1 MAAVVNIA
9 LPFFALIFT
18 GYGAGRSRLLS
29 AGTVAGLN
37 TFVFY
42 FALPALLLVKVS
54 QAPTASADTAMAL
67 IGTYYS
73 AGLLLFAVTFM
84 LGRRLFRASDAVG
97 ALQGLG
103 ATFSNVGFVGLPL
116 VISAYGDQA
125 ALPAMLIVIGDSLFM
140 LGLATAIIEADR
152 GAAGRGGLALLST
165 IALGLLRNPI
175 IGASLAGVALHL
187 GAVTLPAPLL
197 AYATLLADAA
207 GPCALF
213 ALGATLAG
221 QPIREGA
228 AETGFL
234 SLMKL
239 VIHPL
244 FVSIAALFVF
254 HLPPLWAAVAITQAS
269 LPTGANV
276 YILAQRY
283 QIHAKSMSTAV
294 LVSTTLAVLT
304 VSTVL
309 SWLYPVG

>member
-1 MAAVVNIA
+1 MVAVINIA

-18 GYGAGRSRLLS
+18 GYGAGRSGLLS
-29 AGTVAGLN
+29 VAAVVGLN
-37 TFVFY
+37 AFVFY

-54 QAPTASADTAMAL
+54 QAPMASADTTMAL

-73 AGLLLFAVTFM
+73 AGLLLFAATFM
-84 LGRRLFRASDAVG
+84 LGRWLFRASGAVG

-116 VISAYGDQA
+116 VISAYGDEA

-152 GAAGRGGLALLST
+152 GTAGRSGLALLST
-165 IALGLLRNPI
+165 IAGGLLRNPI
-175 IGASLAGVALHL
+175 IVASLAGIALHL
-187 GAVTLPAPLL
+187 GTLALPAPLL
-197 AYATLLADAA
+197 AYMSLLAAAA

-228 AETGFL
+228 VETGFL

-239 VIHPL
+239 AVHPL
-244 FVSIAALFVF
+244 LVSGAALLVF

-269 LPTGANV
+269 LPIGANV
-276 YILAQRY
+276 YVLAQRY
-283 QIHAKSMSTAV
+283 QVHARSISTAV

-304 VSTVL
+304 VSVVL

>member
-1 MAAVVNIA
+1 MAAVINIA

-18 GYGAGRSRLLS
+18 GYGAGRSGLLNAS
-29 AGTVAGLN
+29 TVVGLN
-37 TFVFY
+37 AFVFY

-54 QAPTASADTAMAL
+54 QAPAVSVDTAMAL

-73 AGLLLFAVTFM
+73 AGLLLFAATFI
-84 LGRRLFRASDAVG
+84 LGRWLFRASGAVG

-116 VISAYGDQA
+116 VIAAYGDEA

-152 GAAGRGGLALLST
+152 GAGRGGLALLST
-165 IALGLLRNPI
+165 IAYGLLRNPI
-175 IGASLAGVALHL
+175 IGASFIGVALHL
-187 GAVTLPAPLL
+187 GAVPFPAPLL
-197 AYATLLADAA
+197 AYAGLLASAA

-228 AETGFL
+228 TETGFL

-239 VIHPL
+239 AVHPL
-244 FVSIAALFVF
+244 LVSAAALFVF
-254 HLPPLWAAVAITQAS
+254 HLPPLWAAVAITQAA

-276 YILAQRY
+276 YVLAQRY
-283 QIHAKSMSTAV
+283 EVHARSISTAV

-304 VSTVL
+304 VSAVL
-309 SWLYPVG
+309 SWLYPVS